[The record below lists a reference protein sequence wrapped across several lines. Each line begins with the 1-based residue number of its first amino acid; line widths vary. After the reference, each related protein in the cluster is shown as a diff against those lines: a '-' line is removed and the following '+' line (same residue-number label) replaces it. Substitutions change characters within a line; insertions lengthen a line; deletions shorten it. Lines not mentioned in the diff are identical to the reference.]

1 MNGNKYIDYL
11 FVQVVCV
18 RRNRKLRSETKINTT
33 LKTSQQSHLLSKLKE
48 NEHYKH
54 H

>member
-1 MNGNKYIDYL
+1 MLGVKDIDCL
-11 FVQVVCV
+11 VVHVLCNQ
-18 RRNRKLRSETKINTT
+18 RNRKLRSETKINTI
-33 LKTSQQSHLLSKLKE
+33 LKTSQQSYILSKLTE